1 MSISKSQDRGQQES
15 GKNQTD
21 GKSAER
27 LADPFN
33 LANLRLSQDFAS
45 AIGVKKRITTVPVR
59 KPNRQEFVRVHPN
72 AAYRL
77 DTAVVELKAERE
89 TYLVAPSL
97 RSEIGGELIPKCLL
111 LTMTRQN
118 VLILWP
124 IRLPGKDGRI
134 DQWNQS
140 AMIAAERA
148 TRCWV
153 RVASDRHL
161 GAYELFEAPADLPD
175 PEWPEISFQEILDI
189 AFRGRQIDDIN
200 HPVLKQLRGEI

>member
-1 MSISKSQDRGQQES
+1 MKNPEEKITPTEDYQSSSRS
-15 GKNQTD
+15 GHPNPFD
-21 GKSAER
+21 
-27 LADPFN
+27 LASM
-33 LANLRLSQDFAS
+33 RLSQDFAS
-45 AIGVKKRITTVPVR
+45 AIGVKKKITTVPVR
-59 KPNRQEFVRVHPN
+59 KPNRQEFVRVHPDST
-72 AAYRL
+72 YRL
-77 DTAVVELKAERE
+77 DTAVVELKSERE
-89 TYLVAPSL
+89 TYVVTQSL
-97 RSEIGGELIPKCLL
+97 WSEVHGELIPKRLL

-124 IRLPGKDGRI
+124 IRLPGEDGRI
-134 DQWNQS
+134 DQWNDS

-148 TRCWV
+148 TECWV

-175 PEWPEISFQEILDI
+175 PEWPEISFQEIFDI

>member
-21 GKSAER
+21 GESAER

-33 LANLRLSQDFAS
+33 LANLKLSQDFAS

-111 LTMTRQN
+111 ATMTRQN

>member
-1 MSISKSQDRGQQES
+1 MTDKDPENETMVVESDPRSAVDISSPGTFD
-15 GKNQTD
+15 
-21 GKSAER
+21 
-27 LADPFN
+27 LASM
-33 LANLRLSQDFAS
+33 RLSQDFAT

-59 KPNRQEFVRVHPN
+59 KPNRQEFVRVHPSPT
-72 AAYRL
+72 YRQ
-77 DTAVVELKAERE
+77 DTAVVELEAERE
-89 TYLVAPSL
+89 TYVVAQSL
-97 RSEIGGELIPKCLL
+97 WSEVHGELIPKRLL

-124 IRLPGKDGRI
+124 IRLPGEDGRI
-134 DQWNQS
+134 DQWNDS
-140 AMIAAERA
+140 SMIAAERA
-148 TRCWV
+148 TQCWV

-200 HPVLKQLRGEI
+200 HSVLKQLRGEI

>member
-1 MSISKSQDRGQQES
+1 MTDKDPENETVVVESDPRSAVDISSPGTFD
-15 GKNQTD
+15 
-21 GKSAER
+21 
-27 LADPFN
+27 LASM
-33 LANLRLSQDFAS
+33 RLSQDFAS

-59 KPNRQEFVRVHPN
+59 KPNRQEFVRVHPDPK
-72 AAYRL
+72 YRL

-89 TYLVAPSL
+89 TYVVAQFLWP
-97 RSEIGGELIPKCLL
+97 EVHGELIPKRLQ

-124 IRLPGKDGRI
+124 IRLPGEDGRI

-148 TRCWV
+148 TQCWV
-153 RVASDRHL
+153 RVASARHL

-175 PEWPEISFQEILDI
+175 PEWPEISFQEIFDV
-189 AFRGRQIDDIN
+189 AFRDRQIDDIN

>member
-21 GKSAER
+21 GESAER

-59 KPNRQEFVRVHPN
+59 KPNRQEFVRVHPD
-72 AAYRL
+72 ATYRL

-89 TYLVAPSL
+89 TYVVAPSL
-97 RSEIGGELIPKCLL
+97 WSEIGGELIPKCLL

-189 AFRGRQIDDIN
+189 AFRDRQIDDIN
-200 HPVLKQLRGEI
+200 HWVLKQLRGEI

>member
-1 MSISKSQDRGQQES
+1 MKNPEEKITPTEDYQSSSSRS
-15 GKNQTD
+15 GHPNPFD
-21 GKSAER
+21 
-27 LADPFN
+27 LASM
-33 LANLRLSQDFAS
+33 RLSQDFAS

-59 KPNRQEFVRVHPN
+59 KPNRQEFVRVHPD

-77 DTAVVELKAERE
+77 DTAVVELKSERE
-89 TYLVAPSL
+89 TYVVAPSL
-97 RSEIGGELIPKCLL
+97 WPEVYGELIYKRLL
-111 LTMTRQN
+111 ATMTRQN

-124 IRLPGKDGRI
+124 IRLPGEGGRI

-148 TRCWV
+148 TECWV

-175 PEWPEISFQEILDI
+175 PVWPDISFQEIFDI

>member
-1 MSISKSQDRGQQES
+1 M
-15 GKNQTD
+15 TD
-21 GKSAER
+21 KDPTNETAVVEGDPRSAVDTSSPGTFD
-27 LADPFN
+27 LASM
-33 LANLRLSQDFAS
+33 RLSQDFAT

-59 KPNRQEFVRVHPN
+59 KPNRQEFVRVHPDPK
-72 AAYRL
+72 YRL

-89 TYLVAPSL
+89 TYVVAPSL
-97 RSEIGGELIPKCLL
+97 WPEVHGELIPKRLL

-124 IRLPGKDGRI
+124 IRLPGEDGRI
-134 DQWNQS
+134 DQWNDS

-148 TRCWV
+148 TQCWV

-161 GAYELFEAPADLPD
+161 GAYELFEAPADLPE

-200 HPVLKQLRGEI
+200 HSVLKQLRGEI

>member
-1 MSISKSQDRGQQES
+1 MTDKDLTSEAVAVESDPRSAVDISSPGTFD
-15 GKNQTD
+15 
-21 GKSAER
+21 
-27 LADPFN
+27 LASM
-33 LANLRLSQDFAS
+33 RLSQDFAS

-59 KPNRQEFVRVHPN
+59 KPNRQEFVRVHPDS
-72 AAYRL
+72 AYRL

-111 LTMTRQN
+111 ATMTRQN

-124 IRLPGKDGRI
+124 IRLPGEDGRI

-148 TRCWV
+148 TECWV

-200 HPVLKQLRGEI
+200 HSVLKQLRGEI

>member
-1 MSISKSQDRGQQES
+1 MKNPEEKITPTEDYQSSSSRS
-15 GKNQTD
+15 GHPNPFD
-21 GKSAER
+21 
-27 LADPFN
+27 LASM
-33 LANLRLSQDFAS
+33 RLSQDFAS

-59 KPNRQEFVRVHPN
+59 KPNRQEFVRVHPD

-77 DTAVVELKAERE
+77 DTAVVELKSERE
-89 TYLVAPSL
+89 TYVVAPSL
-97 RSEIGGELIPKCLL
+97 WPEVYGELIYKRLL
-111 LTMTRQN
+111 ATMTRQN

-124 IRLPGKDGRI
+124 IRLPGEDGRI

-148 TRCWV
+148 TECWV

-175 PEWPEISFQEILDI
+175 PVWPDISFQEIFDI

>member
-1 MSISKSQDRGQQES
+1 MKNPEEKITPTEDYQSSSSRS
-15 GKNQTD
+15 GHPNPFD
-21 GKSAER
+21 
-27 LADPFN
+27 LASM
-33 LANLRLSQDFAS
+33 RLSQDFAS

-59 KPNRQEFVRVHPN
+59 KPNRQEFVRVHPD

-77 DTAVVELKAERE
+77 DTAVVELKSERE
-89 TYLVAPSL
+89 TYVVAPSL
-97 RSEIGGELIPKCLL
+97 WPEVSGELIYKRLL
-111 LTMTRQN
+111 ATMTRQN

-124 IRLPGKDGRI
+124 IRLPGEDGRI

-148 TRCWV
+148 TECWV

-175 PEWPEISFQEILDI
+175 PVWPDISFQEIFDI

>member
-1 MSISKSQDRGQQES
+1 M
-15 GKNQTD
+15 
-21 GKSAER
+21 
-27 LADPFN
+27 
-33 LANLRLSQDFAS
+33 RLSQDFAS

-59 KPNRQEFVRVHPN
+59 KPNRQEFVRVHPD
-72 AAYRL
+72 ATYRL

-89 TYLVAPSL
+89 TYVVAPSL
-97 RSEIGGELIPKCLL
+97 WPEVHGELIPKCLL